1 MTEQER
7 RSRKMAYMKQTG
19 RKWIGEVTWEGEQ
32 RNLDEQLH
40 TAIYFTTVKFPGDKS
55 SGNDKLHCTANSTY
69 PSSSSSL
76 QLSFHLTM
84 CFTSAELKE
93 KVSRRQIQSVC
104 VCVLAFH
111 SWQCSRSC
119 HLVLLPGEEVD
130 RGPKTLKRL

>member
-104 VCVLAFH
+104 VCFGLSRLAVFPLM
-111 SWQCSRSC
+111 SFSALTW
-119 HLVLLPGEEVD
+119 
-130 RGPKTLKRL
+130 RGGRQGA